1 LQIELRAINDK
12 RNLERKELAIAQEK
26 IAEAIG
32 HNRQLCSTIEQ
43 MKIDFANCLNHK
55 QGLEKVNEQLEMHK
69 KVMSQ
74 ELDFAE
80 QQKLTQFRILK
91 KLESNNS
98 KMKEAIYDV
107 IQTLK
112 VENELD
118 SSQLRNL
125 ESLLNEKNPSDMENG
140 KLYELPPCNIQTYIY
155 KPF

>member
-1 LQIELRAINDK
+1 
-12 RNLERKELAIAQEK
+12 
-26 IAEAIG
+26 
-32 HNRQLCSTIEQ
+32 